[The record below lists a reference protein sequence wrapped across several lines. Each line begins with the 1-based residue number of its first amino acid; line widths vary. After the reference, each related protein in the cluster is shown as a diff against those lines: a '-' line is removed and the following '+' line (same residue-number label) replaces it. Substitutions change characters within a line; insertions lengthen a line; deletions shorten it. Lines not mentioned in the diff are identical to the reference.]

1 MKTFFHFNIRF
12 LNYYIVL
19 LFGKNSVMVIF
30 QVAKIMLFCFLG
42 KKFWKK
48 SRILAFFLRLL
59 QG

>member
-48 SRILAFFLRLL
+48 SRILAFF
-59 QG
+59 